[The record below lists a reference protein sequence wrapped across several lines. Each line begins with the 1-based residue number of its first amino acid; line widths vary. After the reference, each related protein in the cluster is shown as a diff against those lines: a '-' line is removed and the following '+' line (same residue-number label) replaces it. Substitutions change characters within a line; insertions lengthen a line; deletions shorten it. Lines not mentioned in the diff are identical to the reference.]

1 MGHDRRMAK
10 QEDGWSR
17 KVEVDMSTIMV
28 KGKMAERVQK
38 LQLEDEEQ
46 PLGAARFLNSCDRCI
61 ICGFGRAFDIQTR
74 MIEPLVGHHVK
85 YFPAVVA
92 WVHYHCHRKIHD
104 TDNPITVFIQYE
116 ENDARKYYEKKA
128 VRHTYGDM
136 HWQ

>member
-1 MGHDRRMAK
+1 MAK

-17 KVEVDMSTIMV
+17 EVEVDMSTIMV

-38 LQLEDEEQ
+38 LQLEDEGQ
-46 PLGAARFLNSCDRCI
+46 PLGAARFLNSCDRCV

-92 WVHYHCHRKIHD
+92 WVHYHCHREIHD
-104 TDNPITVFIQYE
+104 TDNPITALIQYE
-116 ENDARKYYEKKA
+116 ENDARRYYEKNT
-128 VRHTYGDM
+128 VRRTYGDI